1 MRKQDWR
8 VSTYRALEKRRD
20 EIQTAINLI
29 TMDQPDDPNKTGPF
43 TGNHRES
50 RRVLAL
56 HIVFS
61 ETRGQSPVVERTLV
75 QLGIEANEFGK
86 LLVGMLRAKQAE
98 VRKEMEEL

>member
-1 MRKQDWR
+1 MKTQYSR
-8 VSTYRALEKRRD
+8 VTAYRALEKRRD
-20 EIQTAINLI
+20 EIQTAIDLI

-50 RRVLAL
+50 RRVLCL

-61 ETRGQSPVVERTLV
+61 ETRGKSPVVERTLV

-98 VRKEMEEL
+98 VRKEMDAL